1 MIIGDYLGWGPCAL
15 TSPPTPSLPTKGEGV
30 SEAATVDSWHA
41 KGSVHL
47 NWRGYGVEMTL
58 LTHRDG
64 YSPAEHRSDAVVHVT
79 GIVMALI
86 AVPVLISVAVILHE
100 SAGAVFGASLYG
112 IALIAMLVCS
122 ALYNMT
128 WDVQRKAFF
137 RHFDHTAILCKIA
150 ATYTPFMMLSAG
162 GGGWLLP
169 GLWSAAFAGAVM
181 RFMAPDRLKLVAVAL
196 ALGMGW
202 AGLFAGDAFFAGLST
217 AVIVLIAVGGSLYT
231 IGVGFFLFERLRYH
245 YTIWHVFV
253 LAASAVF
260 YAAVMLHLV
269 QTAA

>member
-1 MIIGDYLGWGPCAL
+1 MG
-15 TSPPTPSLPTKGEGV
+15 
-30 SEAATVDSWHA
+30 
-41 KGSVHL
+41 
-47 NWRGYGVEMTL
+47 GVERISYRHGMML

-64 YSPAEHRSDAVVHVT
+64 YSPTENYSDAVVHVV
-79 GIVMALI
+79 GIIAALL
-86 AVPVLISVAVILHE
+86 AVPVLITVAVLLHGD
-100 SAGAVFGASLYG
+100 ARAVVGASLYG
-112 IALIAMLVCS
+112 VALIAMLVCS

-128 WDVQRKAFF
+128 WEVKRKAFF

-169 GLWSAAFAGAVM
+169 GLWGAAVGGATM
-181 RFMAPDRLKLVAVAL
+181 RIMAPDRLKLVAVAL

-217 AVIVLIAVGGSLYT
+217 AVIVLIVTGGSLYT
-231 IGVGFFLFERLRYH
+231 IGVGFFLFERLPYH

-253 LAASAVF
+253 LAASTVF
-260 YAAVMLHLV
+260 YAAVLLHLV

>member
-1 MIIGDYLGWGPCAL
+1 M
-15 TSPPTPSLPTKGEGV
+15 
-30 SEAATVDSWHA
+30 
-41 KGSVHL
+41 
-47 NWRGYGVEMTL
+47 ML
-58 LTHRDG
+58 LTRRDG
-64 YSPAEHRSDAVVHVT
+64 YSPTETFSDAAVHVV
-79 GIVMALI
+79 GLVIALL
-86 AVPVLISVAVILHE
+86 AVPVLITVAVVLHGDTR
-100 SAGAVFGASLYG
+100 AIVGASLYG
-112 IALIAMLVCS
+112 VALIAMLVCS

-128 WDVQRKAFF
+128 WEVRRKAFY

-169 GLWSAAFAGAVM
+169 GLWGAAVTGAGM
-181 RFMAPDRLKLVAVAL
+181 RFLAPDRFKLAAVAL

-217 AVIVLIAVGGSLYT
+217 AVITLIVVGGSLYT
-231 IGVGFFLFERLRYH
+231 LGVGFFLFERLPFH

-253 LAASAVF
+253 LAATMVF

-269 QTAA
+269 QTAG

>member
-1 MIIGDYLGWGPCAL
+1 MLL
-15 TSPPTPSLPTKGEGV
+15 LPQRLEY
-30 SEAATVDSWHA
+30 
-41 KGSVHL
+41 SVIE
-47 NWRGYGVEMTL
+47 N
-58 LTHRDG
+58 
-64 YSPAEHRSDAVVHVT
+64 RSDAVVHVI
-79 GIVMALI
+79 GMIAAVI
-86 AVPVLISVAVILHE
+86 AVPVLIWVALRLHGD
-100 SAGAVFGASLYG
+100 ARAVVGASLYG
-112 IALIAMLVCS
+112 GALITMLVCS

-128 WDVQRKAFF
+128 WEVRRKAFY
-137 RHFDHTAILCKIA
+137 RHLDHTAILCKIA

-169 GLWSAAFAGAVM
+169 GLWGAAVTGAGM
-181 RFMAPDRLKLVAVAL
+181 RFMAPDRFKVAAVAL

-217 AVIVLIAVGGSLYT
+217 AVVALIVTGGTLYT
-231 IGVGFFLFERLRYH
+231 VGVGIFLFNRLPFH

-269 QTAA
+269 QTAG

>member
-1 MIIGDYLGWGPCAL
+1 M
-15 TSPPTPSLPTKGEGV
+15 
-30 SEAATVDSWHA
+30 
-41 KGSVHL
+41 
-47 NWRGYGVEMTL
+47 ML
-58 LTHRDG
+58 LTQRTG
-64 YSPAEHRSDAVVHVT
+64 YSPTETFSDAVVHVV
-79 GIVMALI
+79 GLVIALL
-86 AVPVLISVAVILHE
+86 AVPVLITLAVVLHGNA
-100 SAGAVFGASLYG
+100 SAVVGASLYG
-112 IALIAMLVCS
+112 AALIAMLLCS

-128 WDVQRKAFF
+128 WDVRRKAFF

-150 ATYTPFMMLSAG
+150 ATYTPFMMLSSG

-181 RFMAPDRLKLVAVAL
+181 RFMAPDRLKIVAVAL

-217 AVIVLIAVGGSLYT
+217 AVIVLIVTGGSLYT
-231 IGVGFFLFERLRYH
+231 IGVGFFLFDRLPFH

-269 QTAA
+269 QTAG

>member
-1 MIIGDYLGWGPCAL
+1 M
-15 TSPPTPSLPTKGEGV
+15 
-30 SEAATVDSWHA
+30 
-41 KGSVHL
+41 
-47 NWRGYGVEMTL
+47 ML
-58 LTHRDG
+58 LTQREG
-64 YSPAEHRSDAVVHVT
+64 YSRAETFSDAVVHVS
-79 GIVMALI
+79 GVALAML
-86 AVPVLISVAVILHE
+86 AVPVLITLAVVLHGNTPAIL
-100 SAGAVFGASLYG
+100 GASLYG
-112 IALIAMLVCS
+112 VALIAMLVCS

-128 WDVQRKAFF
+128 WEARRKAFF

-181 RFMAPDRLKLVAVAL
+181 RFMAPDRLKVVAVIL

-217 AVIVLIAVGGSLYT
+217 AVIVLIVTGGVLYT
-231 IGVGFFLFERLRYH
+231 IGVGFFLFDRLPFH

-253 LAASAVF
+253 LAASGVF

-269 QTAA
+269 QTAG